1 MSQFCK
7 ILTRKKI
14 SKISGK
20 GVFSGVNAIRI
31 EPRSLEHRDKYP
43 LQQQQQH
50 HHHRLSKDR
59 DRSPRDR
66 LMPSDRI
73 SRERERSPRERL
85 LPPESHQREG
95 YSRERSPREKYLP
108 QNRFS
113 RERERIPGSGGP
125 PRDRGE
131 RPDHPDRAS
140 PFERLGHHP
149 MPHKHWEE
157 RDYRWENIVLENQ
170 TTRTN
175 ISGGF

>member
-43 LQQQQQH
+43 LQQQQ

-73 SRERERSPRERL
+73 SRERERSPREGFCHRNRIRGRVTVENGRPEKSTCHRIGSAVRGNAFPEAVVLQGTVVSVPTTLTELHL
-85 LPPESHQREG
+85 L
-95 YSRERSPREKYLP
+95 
-108 QNRFS
+108 N
-113 RERERIPGSGGP
+113 
-125 PRDRGE
+125 
-131 RPDHPDRAS
+131 
-140 PFERLGHHP
+140 
-149 MPHKHWEE
+149 
-157 RDYRWENIVLENQ
+157 V
-170 TTRTN
+170 
-175 ISGGF
+175 

>member
-7 ILTRKKI
+7 ILTRK
-14 SKISGK
+14 KISGK

-43 LQQQQQH
+43 LQQQQ
-50 HHHRLSKDR
+50 HHRLSKDR

-73 SRERERSPRERL
+73 SRE
-85 LPPESHQREG
+85 
-95 YSRERSPREKYLP
+95 RERSPREKYLP

-131 RPDHPDRAS
+131 RPDYPDRAS